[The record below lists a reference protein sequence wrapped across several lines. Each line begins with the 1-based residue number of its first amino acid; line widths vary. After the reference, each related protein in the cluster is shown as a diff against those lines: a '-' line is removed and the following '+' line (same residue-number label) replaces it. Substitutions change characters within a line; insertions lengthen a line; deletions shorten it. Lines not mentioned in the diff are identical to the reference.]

1 MQSKPSDEKQ
11 QLHSSTSIVWFVW
24 FVLFFSSMRHHRNR
38 FFQQN
43 RKTMSWTKAQ
53 VEILE
58 VFNLSLVWFA
68 ITFVCPYVWWGFYF
82 RCHIIICIQSK
93 THLYVQLCIR
103 RDSVFFFLFSTTFMW
118 TGISICSR
126 LLTLK
131 IGSDSECGALSH
143 FTASTKNHSSVL
155 SMENHKF
162 VLKKK
167 IEKLIAQFL

>member
-1 MQSKPSDEKQ
+1 MIDLAIDICKRVLISMEFTEIAQINRNRSQWMKPKSVECNRSLQTKNNNYIHQRLSFD
-11 QLHSSTSIVWFVW
+11 LFD
-24 FVLFFSSMRHHRNR
+24 LFFFPSMRHHRNR

-82 RCHIIICIQSK
+82 RCHIIICIQSN

-103 RDSVFFFLFSTTFMW
+103 RDSVFFFFFSPLNLCERAYRYVQ
-118 TGISICSR
+118 GC
-126 LLTLK
+126 
-131 IGSDSECGALSH
+131 
-143 FTASTKNHSSVL
+143 
-155 SMENHKF
+155 
-162 VLKKK
+162 
-167 IEKLIAQFL
+167 